1 MTLTNEESEFV
12 LDYIFQ
18 CAEQEHS
25 ERGTAL
31 IASNP
36 KAAEVYS
43 CIKRALAKLEHMKDE
58 CCPDKLVDLTMAR
71 LKLATAKGSLP
82 HKSGA

>member
-25 ERGTAL
+25 ELGTTL

-36 KAAEVYS
+36 KGAEVYS
-43 CIKRALAKLEHMKDE
+43 CIKQALAKLEHMKDDG
-58 CCPDKLVDLTMAR
+58 CPDKLVDLTIAR
-71 LKLATAKGSLP
+71 LKLATVNQSSPRKKLS
-82 HKSGA
+82 